1 MKTETFSLAD
11 RVPKG
16 RKPVGSKWC
25 FGYKTDKD
33 RKITKFKAR
42 LVARRFTQIR
52 KVNYTHS
59 SSPCPSS
66 ASIKP
71 VLAVANERGL
81 PLRHFYVAHSYT
93 RAPLDEKV
101 NMKHP
106 GGCSEKSKKTA

>member
-11 RVPKG
+11 RLPKG

-25 FGYKTDKD
+25 FGYKTDND

-52 KVNYTHS
+52 MVNNTHS
-59 SSPCPSS
+59 SSSCLSS

-71 VLAVANERGL
+71 VLALANERGL
-81 PLRHFYVAHSYT
+81 PLRHFDVAHPYT